1 MTARGL
7 SAPSRKR
14 SGAAR
19 SRATLAGCL
28 GPGRLA
34 RQFCGASAEA
44 PVFRLKAE
52 ATFPLLPLFHFF
64 HFSTSSTF
72 PLFNFDIVIRLWPA
86 TPRTEKLAPTILKTD
101 RSSSN
106 GSGLFSGRVAGRRRQ
121 RGSAHRPRHRF
132 EVGPGG
138 RRVL

>member
-34 RQFCGASAEA
+34 RQFCGASTERQA
-44 PVFRLKAE
+44 
-52 ATFPLLPLFHFF
+52 LPPEGGSY
-64 HFSTSSTF
+64 FSTSSTF

>member
-7 SAPSRKR
+7 SAPLRKR

-34 RQFCGASAEA
+34 RPFCGASTERQA
-44 PVFRLKAE
+44 
-52 ATFPLLPLFHFF
+52 LPPKGESYFSTS
-64 HFSTSSTF
+64 STSSTF

-121 RGSAHRPRHRF
+121 RGSAYRPRHRF

-138 RRVL
+138 HRVL